1 MTRSGQFKFAA
12 VLLLALAIGALAFAL
27 LAGQERGDI
36 QGPSAIEAL
45 PDGTVWLTVEDRLW
59 RLDPQGRRQAVVTP
73 REHGVQG
80 LIANLVLH
88 PNGQLVASVRND
100 PDLYFLDA
108 ATGAPR
114 GRVRP
119 AWPQDLA
126 HHGDRAITY
135 AFHGDG
141 RIAIS
146 TGGGHAVALFDAQ
159 GRFLARTAPG
169 LYEFSNGLWWLGDR
183 LWTTDTN
190 RPALVELDGSTLAQ
204 LSRVDLRRSENGWRY
219 LGMATG
225 TAAGVAAPD
234 APLGSVVRFATGM
247 IEGHVVQVL
256 PNGEQRPYPAAG
268 AMEPRDVKWRGNELL
283 VVDGATYAVRR
294 YAADRK
300 PLPDFGDSAMRQELS
315 AGLER
320 RAGLQTDYQLGLV
333 AAVVLFALGF
343 VLALLAQAGEKTQR
357 LAAVGV
363 DLSQLGTPVLSMQQ
377 QLATTIELFWPVL
390 LGSVAI
396 SSITLLPRD
405 AAWFGLGR
413 LGTVVLAA
421 AVGLGVGIVLL
432 AYGARNLRRARLDA
446 DIDALL
452 NQPAVAVLASTDT
465 FWSQRDPDE
474 VPRETLILN
483 QLGGGRHWLVLTNQR
498 LLVFVANLRDYR
510 LKAEYPRRDVLVATA
525 LQPGHMTRWQ
535 RLHVWLSGGALLR
548 FELRDGSVLQGSTPA
563 AMTADRV
570 AALLW
575 RAPLSG
581 LTSAH
586 LRRAALRP
594 PGWVEPGSSGLQ
606 QALASLLVPGLGQ
619 WMQRRSGTAV
629 MLFVPWLVLVLLIA
643 VPLVWALWGPR
654 TEVAPELVR
663 YAAGIY
669 ALMCVIAAVDAWRLR
684 HREV

>member
-36 QGPSAIEAL
+36 QGPSAVEAL

-73 REHGVQG
+73 REHGVHG

-88 PNGQLVASVRND
+88 PNGQLVASVRDD
-100 PDLYFLDA
+100 PDLHFLDA

-119 AWPQDLA
+119 IWPQDLA

-146 TGGGHAVALFDAQ
+146 TGGGHAVALFDAK
-159 GRFLARTAPG
+159 GRFQARTAPG
-169 LYEFSNGLWWLGDR
+169 VYEFSNGLWWHGDR

-219 LGMATG
+219 LGMAAG
-225 TAAGVAAPD
+225 PAAGAAAAD
-234 APLGSVVRFATGM
+234 APLGSVVRFANGM

-283 VVDGATYAVRR
+283 VVDGARYAVRR
-294 YAADRK
+294 YAVDGK
-300 PLPDFGDSAMRQELS
+300 QLPDFGDNAVRQELS

-320 RAGLQTDYQLGLV
+320 RASLQRDYQLGLV
-333 AAVVLFALGF
+333 AAVVLFVLGF
-343 VLALLAQAGEKTQR
+343 GLALLAQATEKAQR

-377 QLATTIELFWPVL
+377 RLATAMELFWPVL
-390 LGSVAI
+390 LGSAAMG
-396 SSITLLPRD
+396 SIVLLPRD

-413 LGTVVLAA
+413 VGTVLLVA
-421 AVGLGVGIVLL
+421 AVGLGLGIGLL
-432 AYGARNLRRARLDA
+432 AYASRKLRRARLDP
-446 DIDALL
+446 DLDALL

-510 LKAEYPRRDVLVATA
+510 LKAEYPRRDVLLAAA
-525 LQPGHMTRWQ
+525 LQPGQMTFGQ
-535 RLHVWLSGGALLR
+535 RLQAWLSGGALLR

-570 AALLW
+570 AALLR
-575 RAPLSG
+575 RAPLGG
-581 LTSAH
+581 LTSAQ

-594 PGWVEPGSSGLQ
+594 PGWVEPGTSGLQ

-619 WMQRRSGTAV
+619 WLQRRSGTAV
-629 MLFVPWLVLVLLIA
+629 MMFVPWLVLVVLTAI
-643 VPLVWALWGPR
+643 PLVWALWGPR
-654 TEVAPELVR
+654 TAVAPELVQ

-684 HREV
+684 RREA